1 MAPPHPVVEEWDVDL
16 SGGNPLGWP
25 GYEPP
30 AEESVV
36 TGRTTHY
43 AFVEGRFDVL
53 GGSMGAAHGEKVVRA
68 YRRAIEERLPMVLL
82 PASGGARMQEGMV
95 SLIQMARTA
104 TAATAHSAAGFLSV
118 AVLRSPTAGGVYA
131 P

>member
-25 GYEPP
+25 GYDPP

-36 TGRTTHY
+36 TGRTQHY

-53 GGSMGAAHGEKVVRA
+53 GGWMGAVHGERVVRA
-68 YRRAIEERLPMVLL
+68 WRRAADERLAMVVLTS
-82 PASGGARMQEGMV
+82 SGGARMQEGMV
-95 SLIQMARTA
+95 SLVQMARTA
-104 TAATAHSAAGFLSV
+104 AAAREHGRAG
-118 AVLRSPTAGGVYA
+118 
-131 P
+131 